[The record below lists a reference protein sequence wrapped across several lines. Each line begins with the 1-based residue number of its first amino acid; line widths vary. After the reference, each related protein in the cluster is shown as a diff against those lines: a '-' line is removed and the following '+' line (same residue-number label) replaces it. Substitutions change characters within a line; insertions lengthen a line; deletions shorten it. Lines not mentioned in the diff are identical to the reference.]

1 MWFYAAV
8 MYVYALRVEKQQA
21 LIWDE
26 NVYPFRWY
34 VRNFVKLLFYLVV
47 IGWVV
52 QMVVQV
58 LGLKEQS
65 LLMVQL
71 KKLLHGQRLI
81 ILIMSLTAGITE
93 EFLFRGYIFSR
104 LEKLFNL
111 PTNRG
116 DTGYIRG
123 VCCHAP
129 ILRNFLQCAVSSVD
143 EHPFF
148 VALLYLP
155 QSQNTDVLPLSV
167 GLPINGNY
175 IEIKNC

>member
-104 LEKLFNL
+104 LEKLFNQ
-111 PTNRG
+111 PTVAILVTSVVFAVMHLSYGTFSNVLFPLLMSILFSWHYYTYRNLK
-116 DTGYIRG
+116 ILMF
-123 VCCHAP
+123 CH
-129 ILRNFLQCAVSSVD
+129 FLWD
-143 EHPFF
+143 
-148 VALLYLP
+148 YL
-155 QSQNTDVLPLSV
+155 SMGITL
-167 GLPINGNY
+167 
-175 IEIKNC
+175 K